1 MSDVNTFRWSL
12 IATGVPQV
20 MRRCPRCNVR
30 QAFEPSGKFRVNG
43 SGRRLDVWLIYKCMV
58 CDTTWNCTIFE
69 RVTPESLDPDLYQAF
84 MDNDDAAV
92 RRYAFDFEVL
102 RRNRAELAPELPHVV
117 EGEVPDVEALECAW
131 VAIEIVPVDPVPF
144 RVDHLIGA
152 RLKLSRRLLDRLV
165 EAGAA
170 TLSPGGPE
178 ALRRRAKTAVTV
190 RFDRAALVE
199 ARAEAQR
206 GAELRGD

>member
-1 MSDVNTFRWSL
+1 MSQVDTFRWRL

-43 SGRRLDVWLIYKCMV
+43 SGRRLDVWLIYKCTV

-84 MDNDDAAV
+84 MDNDDATV
-92 RRYAFDFEVL
+92 RRYAFDLENL
-102 RRNRAELAPELPHVV
+102 RRNRAELGPELPHVV
-117 EGEVPDVEALECAW
+117 EGEVPDIEALVSQW
-131 VAIEIVPVDPVPF
+131 IVIEIVPVDPVPF
-144 RVDHLIGA
+144 RVDHLVGA
-152 RLKLSRRLLDRLV
+152 RLGLSRRLLDRLV
-165 EAGAA
+165 ESGAA
-170 TLSPGGPE
+170 TLNPGGSE
-178 ALRRRAKTAVTV
+178 MLRRRAKGPVTV
-190 RFDRAALVE
+190 RFERAALVE

>member
-1 MSDVNTFRWSL
+1 MSDVSTFRWSL
-12 IATGVPQV
+12 VATGVPQV

-43 SGRRLDVWLIYKCMV
+43 SGRRLDVWLIYKCIV

-69 RVTPESLDPDLYQAF
+69 RVTPESLDPELYQAF
-84 MDNDDAAV
+84 MDNDDATV

-102 RRNRAELAPELPHVV
+102 RRNRAELGPDLPHVV
-117 EGEVPDVEALECAW
+117 EGVVPEVEALDTRFVE
-131 VAIEIVPVDPVPF
+131 IEIVPVDPIPF

-152 RLKLSRRLLDRLV
+152 RLGLSRRLLDRLV
-165 EAGAA
+165 EGGAA
-170 TLSPGGPE
+170 TLSPGG
-178 ALRRRAKTAVTV
+178 ADMLRRRAKAAITV

-206 GAELRGD
+206 GAEARGD